1 MNNHLGSPAR
11 RAAWLNADRFLGEMG
26 IQQDGAAGQLQF
38 KLMAEQRRGQEEPQ
52 AWRSV
57 RRGWCMGDEQFR
69 NELPEQMRPG
79 MGRHHCGQE
88 RWETAEAHAEQIVA
102 EHLQRRGW
110 GESNLERRRK
120 GDAGKQRLAP

>member
-1 MNNHLGSPAR
+1 
-11 RAAWLNADRFLGEMG
+11 MG

-79 MGRHHCGQE
+79 MAHLYLQKSGLDIPIVSGSRE
-88 RWETAEAHAEQIVA
+88 LEYFWEM
-102 EHLQRRGW
+102 
-110 GESNLERRRK
+110 N
-120 GDAGKQRLAP
+120 